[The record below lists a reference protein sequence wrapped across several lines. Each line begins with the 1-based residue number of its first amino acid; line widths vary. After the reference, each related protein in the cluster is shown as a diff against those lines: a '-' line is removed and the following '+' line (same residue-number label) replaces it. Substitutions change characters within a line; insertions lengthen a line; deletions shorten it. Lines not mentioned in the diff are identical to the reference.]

1 MPSFRHKPSGKRF
14 FFAHIP
20 RTAGRY
26 VEANILG
33 NDNQIAWDDDWEGL
47 GIGKNVMNM
56 YKKVELAHFHNEYYE
71 KYLDVEGIPHF
82 SIVRNPFDRF
92 IGASIYLKRFYGNDI
107 QELMENEN
115 MFFQML
121 NMPLTGAVN
130 WYRPQMDFM
139 TEKTHIWKMEDGMGE
154 NFFSWLSGIVGLD
167 LKWDPDIM
175 YPMHSDEGNKL
186 EKTDKLID
194 NLRILYRKDLE
205 TFYPELAA

>member
-1 MPSFRHKPSGKRF
+1 MPSFRHEPSGKRF

-47 GIGKNVMNM
+47 GIGRNVMNM
-56 YKKVELAHFHNEYYE
+56 YKKVELAHFHKEYYE

-107 QELMENEN
+107 QELMEDEN

-130 WYRPQMDFM
+130 WYRPQVDFM

-154 NFFSWLSGIVGLD
+154 NFFSWLSGIVDLD

>member
-1 MPSFRHKPSGKRF
+1 MPSFRHEPSSKRF

-130 WYRPQMDFM
+130 WYRPQVDFM

-194 NLRILYRKDLE
+194 NLRILYRKDIE

>member
-1 MPSFRHKPSGKRF
+1 MPSFRHEPSGKRF

-130 WYRPQMDFM
+130 WYRPQVDFM

-194 NLRILYRKDLE
+194 NLRILYRKDIE

>member
-56 YKKVELAHFHNEYYE
+56 YKKVELAHFHKEYYE

-130 WYRPQMDFM
+130 WYRPQVDFM

-194 NLRILYRKDLE
+194 NLRILYRKDIE

>member
-130 WYRPQMDFM
+130 WYRPQVDFM

-194 NLRILYRKDLE
+194 NLRILYRKDIE

>member
-1 MPSFRHKPSGKRF
+1 MPSFRHEPSGKRF

-130 WYRPQMDFM
+130 WYRPQVDFM

>member
-33 NDNQIAWDDDWEGL
+33 NDNQIVWDDDWEGL

-130 WYRPQMDFM
+130 WYRPQVDFM

-194 NLRILYRKDLE
+194 NLRILYRKDIE

>member
-107 QELMENEN
+107 QELMEDEN

-130 WYRPQMDFM
+130 WYRPQVDFM

-154 NFFSWLSGIVGLD
+154 NFFSWLSGIVDLD

>member
-56 YKKVELAHFHNEYYE
+56 YNKVELAHFHNEYYE

-130 WYRPQMDFM
+130 WYRPQVDFM

>member
-130 WYRPQMDFM
+130 WYRPQVDFM

-154 NFFSWLSGIVGLD
+154 NFFSWLSGIVDLD

-194 NLRILYRKDLE
+194 NLRILYRKDIE

>member
-33 NDNQIAWDDDWEGL
+33 NDNQIVWDDDWKGL
-47 GIGKNVMNM
+47 GIGRNVMNM
-56 YKKVELAHFHNEYYE
+56 YKKVELAHFHKEYYE

-107 QELMENEN
+107 QELMEDEN

-154 NFFSWLSGIVGLD
+154 NFFSWLRGIVGLD

>member
-33 NDNQIAWDDDWEGL
+33 NDNQIVWDDDWEGL
-47 GIGKNVMNM
+47 GIGRNVMNM

-130 WYRPQMDFM
+130 WYRPQVDFM

>member
-33 NDNQIAWDDDWEGL
+33 TDNQIAWDDDWEGL

-107 QELMENEN
+107 QELMEDEN

-130 WYRPQMDFM
+130 WYRPQVDFM

-194 NLRILYRKDLE
+194 NLRILYRKDIE

>member
-33 NDNQIAWDDDWEGL
+33 NDNQIEWDDDWEGL

-92 IGASIYLKRFYGNDI
+92 IGASIYLKRD
-107 QELMENEN
+107 
-115 MFFQML
+115 
-121 NMPLTGAVN
+121 
-130 WYRPQMDFM
+130 
-139 TEKTHIWKMEDGMGE
+139 
-154 NFFSWLSGIVGLD
+154 VGL
-167 LKWDPDIM
+167 LVLLL
-175 YPMHSDEGNKL
+175 GNH
-186 EKTDKLID
+186 
-194 NLRILYRKDLE
+194 N
-205 TFYPELAA
+205 

>member
-130 WYRPQMDFM
+130 WYRPQVDFM

>member
-47 GIGKNVMNM
+47 GIGKNVINM

-130 WYRPQMDFM
+130 WYRPQVDFM

-194 NLRILYRKDLE
+194 NLRILYRKDIE

>member
-1 MPSFRHKPSGKRF
+1 MPSFRHEPSSKRF

-92 IGASIYLKRFYGNDI
+92 IVASIYLKRFYGNDI
-107 QELMENEN
+107 QELMEDEN

-154 NFFSWLSGIVGLD
+154 NFFSWLSGIVDLD

-194 NLRILYRKDLE
+194 NLRILYRKDIE